1 MTKIIWRVAVAVL
14 AIVAISATSS
24 IAQMGYTPPPPHP
37 TEPSSA
43 PRPSPTHGS
52 GPHLRAEIA
61 TPLQAAL
68 KLQDAKDFAGALA
81 KAREADAVSGKT
93 PEEEFWVARLL
104 GAAAVN
110 MQDYATATTAFNR
123 AVASNAIPDND
134 KATVIYTAMVLNAQT
149 KNYAEAVRLG
159 EMLMAL
165 GPLDEKASVALAQS
179 YYNKGDH
186 AKALQL
192 AQAALA
198 KGVTDPAN
206 KAALLQVQTLG
217 QAQSGN
223 QAGAVAS
230 LEQQCAEICD
240 GKTWGQLVSV
250 AMSKMHGISNHQ
262 ALNLFRLQ
270 LAAGGM
276 GAEDYLTMAAIDI
289 SQGLPAEAQATLE
302 KGIAAG
308 VISRGGRAASLL
320 SQATTQS
327 VADARS
333 LPAFE
338 REAAAKANGEE
349 DIKLGE
355 SYYSHGQLAQAE
367 TALRRGLGK
376 SGVRDPADAHVI
388 LGIVLL
394 AEGKKED
401 ALASFNAASSS
412 ASQAPIAHL
421 WTLYANRKG

>member
-1 MTKIIWRVAVAVL
+1 MTKIIWRAALAVL

-68 KLQDAKDFAGALA
+68 KLQDAKDFAGAMA
-81 KAREADAVSGKT
+81 KIREADAISGKT
-93 PEEEFWVARLL
+93 PEEEYVVSKFL
-104 GAAAVN
+104 GSIALKLNDHAG
-110 MQDYATATTAFNR
+110 ATVAFNR
-123 AVASNAIPDND
+123 AVASNAVPDAE
-134 KATVIYTAMVLNAQT
+134 KANVLYIAMVLNAEA
-149 KNYAEAVRLG
+149 KNFVQAVADGEA
-159 EMLMAL
+159 LMAL

-179 YYNKGDH
+179 YYNKGDYPN
-186 AKALQL
+186 ALKI

-198 KGVTDPAN
+198 KGVTDPTN
-206 KAALLQVQTLG
+206 KAALLEVQTKG
-217 QAQSGN
+217 QAQTGN
-223 QAGAVAS
+223 QTGAVAS

-240 GKTWGQLVSV
+240 GKTWGQLISI

-276 GAEDYLTMAAIDI
+276 SAEDYLTMAAIDI
-289 SQGLPAEAQATLE
+289 SQGLPAEAQAALE

-308 VISRGGRAASLL
+308 VISRGGRAGSLL
-320 SQATTQS
+320 SQASSQAA
-327 VADARS
+327 ADARA

-394 AEGKKED
+394 AEEKKED

>member
-1 MTKIIWRVAVAVL
+1 MTRIIWRAALTVL

-37 TEPSSA
+37 TAPSSA
-43 PRPSPTHGS
+43 PRPSPTHGP
-52 GPHLRAEIA
+52 GPHLRPEIE

-68 KLQDAKDFAGALA
+68 KLQEAKDYAGAMA
-81 KAREADAVSGKT
+81 KIREADAIGGKT
-93 PEEEFWVARLL
+93 PEEEYVLSQFMGKVALL
-104 GAAAVN
+104 LNDHAGATV
-110 MQDYATATTAFNR
+110 AFNR
-123 AVASNAIPDND
+123 AVASNAIPAAD
-134 KATVIYTAMVLNAQT
+134 KANVIYVAMALNAEQR
-149 KNYAEAVRLG
+149 NFAQAVADG

-165 GPLDEKASVALAQS
+165 GPLDERASVVLAQT
-179 YYNKGDH
+179 YYNKGDY
-186 AKALQL
+186 ANALKI

-206 KAALLQVQTLG
+206 KPLLLEVQTKG
-217 QAQSGN
+217 QAQMGN
-223 QAGAVAS
+223 QSGAAAS
-230 LEQQCAEICD
+230 LEQQCAEMCD
-240 GKTWGQLVSV
+240 GKTWGQLVSI

-270 LAAGGM
+270 LMAGGM
-276 GAEDYLTMAAIDI
+276 GAEDYLTMATIDL
-289 SQGLPAEAQATLE
+289 SQGLPAEAQSTLE

-308 VISRGGRAASLL
+308 AISRGGRAAGLL
-320 SQATTQS
+320 SQANTQAA
-327 VADARS
+327 ADARA

-349 DIKLGE
+349 DVKLGE

-367 TALRRGLGK
+367 AALRRGLGK
-376 SGVRDPADAHVI
+376 SGVRDPADAHVM

-394 AEGKKED
+394 AEGKKDD
-401 ALASFNAASSS
+401 ALASFNNAASS